1 MARRVHFLRLVDLLL
16 VLRRLVVVLLVPHLH
31 VVALL
36 DLHLLVVDLRLLVA
50 VLRLLAAVLHL
61 HHPVVA
67 LVVLLGLRCPVAGLL
82 GLHHL
87 WVVRRILRRPVA
99 GSGCR
104 RRSLRH
110 IS

>member
-31 VVALL
+31 VVGLL

-50 VLRLLAAVLHL
+50 GLRLLAAVLRLLAVVLHL
-61 HHPVVA
+61 HRPVVA
-67 LVVLLGLRCPVAGLL
+67 LVVLLGL
-82 GLHHL
+82 HHL
-87 WVVRRILRRPVA
+87 WVVQRILRRPVA